1 MNICQTNLYPGRSFL
16 LPSSY
21 HLLFFPFNRRKSM
34 THLSSCS
41 PLGQRQIWAHE
52 LTVIVGHLS
61 GDFIFFLIIKLNKV
75 GCLLLC
81 VRAQSI
87 PHVDPAEGSAGPQQS
102 ADTHG
107 AYSGCPGL
115 SRRKLFSY
123 SKKHSY
129 CALHSTF

>member
-16 LPSSY
+16 LPSSCQ
-21 HLLFFPFNRRKSM
+21 LLFFPFNRRKSM

-87 PHVDPAEGSAGPQQS
+87 SHVDPAEGLAGPQQS
-102 ADTHG
+102 ADTEHIQG
-107 AYSGCPGL
+107 VQDFLGENCFL
-115 SRRKLFSY
+115 TLRNTLIVLFT
-123 SKKHSY
+123 
-129 CALHSTF
+129 LLF